1 MPEMPSEDL
10 ASFVSRMGGDR
21 ALRVEENLGQGYVRL
36 RVAEAE
42 RRQAHH
48 DIRCSE
54 DIVIE
59 MLRNARDASAH
70 RIFVA
75 TGREGNRRAIVMLD
89 DGSRFAIVDLYVPD
103 EVDPGELDW
112 KPAHLE
118 GTGDACEAALLEDG
132 TCVVLF
138 EGEGDLFLAVPQP

>member
-1 MPEMPSEDL
+1 MLASGESESAAEENAAASERSMEADSAVPSE
-10 ASFVSRMGGDR
+10 AR
-21 ALRVEENLGQGYVRL
+21 AE
-36 RVAEAE
+36 
-42 RRQAHH
+42 
-48 DIRCSE
+48 
-54 DIVIE
+54 IV
-59 MLRNARDASAH
+59 
-70 RIFVA
+70 V
-75 TGREGNRRAIVMLD
+75 LD

-112 KPAHLE
+112 LPAHLE